1 MRDRESGLE
10 LRAAVENAKRAAR
23 GERPVI
29 EDDSIYSGLRRRR
42 PDLKS
47 YLLTKSTL
55 ISVSHAIED
64 ECASASQRGMLFGSF
79 QRERYY
85 RSAEPRWRDLA
96 ASAECAFVL
105 ADFEQPRRARATGPV
120 EVPIDNTEPVG
131 REWSL
136 VYDAPAFGAVLSGW
150 ERPGQDDVADL
161 ERRFE
166 ALWSVEPELVRD
178 ASTVAYGIVE
188 RVAPDAVEGIEDLL
202 ARPVEPQQPSLSQ
215 LTALTNRMV
224 AYVGGAERP
233 AGLGRAQHRAHP
245 AAGSRPAPRRR
256 RCRARWSSTPPSA
269 WPPPRWRAPRAPSP
283 ARRRSAP
290 RAPPAAARAPAAAS
304 GPGGAAPRA
313 RCRRRTATADR
324 PGRTRGG
331 RRRPGAPARRRTQ
344 SATSSA
350 QIGWYTARPSPD
362 TGSAGSSDRR
372 SSSDSHGSPGV

>member
-1 MRDRESGLE
+1 MELIRQVTRDRESGME
-10 LRAAVENAKRAAR
+10 LKAAVENAKRAAR

-55 ISVSHAIED
+55 IAVSHAIED

-85 RSAEPRWRDLA
+85 RAAEPRWRDLA

-105 ADFEQPRRARATGPV
+105 ADFDRLGVPDGGPV
-120 EVPIDNTEPVG
+120 EVPIDTSEPVG

-150 ERPGQDDVADL
+150 ERPGQNDVADS

-188 RVAPDAVEGIEDLL
+188 RVAPGAVEGIEELL
-202 ARPVEPQQPSLSQ
+202 ERPVEPQQPSLSQ

-224 AYVGGAERP
+224 AYVGGAS
-233 AGLGRAQHRAHP
+233 A
-245 AAGSRPAPRRR
+245 
-256 RCRARWSSTPPSA
+256 PSA
-269 WPPPRWRAPRAPSP
+269 
-283 ARRRSAP
+283 
-290 RAPPAAARAPAAAS
+290 
-304 GPGGAAPRA
+304 
-313 RCRRRTATADR
+313 
-324 PGRTRGG
+324 
-331 RRRPGAPARRRTQ
+331 
-344 SATSSA
+344 
-350 QIGWYTARPSPD
+350 
-362 TGSAGSSDRR
+362 
-372 SSSDSHGSPGV
+372 